1 MALGGAAA
9 QGGRT
14 RQALPDSFSDN
25 IVKMTAVAV
34 DNQNVC
40 VMMAGNEMSLLEED
54 WLSFRVVPLS
64 HRTRLRLLNIGS
76 LAIR

>member
-1 MALGGAAA
+1 MALGVLPRKV
-9 QGGRT
+9 GRT

-54 WLSFRVVPLS
+54 WLSFRVVPLATE
-64 HRTRLRLLNIGS
+64 RD
-76 LAIR
+76 